1 MHRGG
6 MRIVTVVL
14 LAASLAGPVLS
25 QTAYR
30 KHSFTGGVGAGMPR
44 GELRNLFSTSVGLNA
59 GYGYRF
65 HPWFQLDAGFETL
78 FGAAGVQDFLP
89 TSFGNLR
96 IRDYQHFVPFGGR
109 VIVPLLDERL
119 HLFAGGG
126 GAYIRYTERVR
137 QPYSEYG
144 VRFDCDVCNARD
156 GWGGYGLAGAS
167 VALDEG
173 RHFRIGFSGKVYRG
187 QTEGDPLGAVLQRR
201 TKDRWINIAGEFTAS
216 F

>member
-1 MHRGG
+1 
-6 MRIVTVVL
+6 MRLLGVVL
-14 LAASLAGPVLS
+14 LATTFTAPLLG

-30 KHSFTGGVGAGMPR
+30 KHSFTGGVGAGIPR
-44 GELRNLFSTSVGLNA
+44 GELRDLFSTSVGLNV

-78 FGAAGVQDFLP
+78 FGAAGVSDFLP

-109 VIVPLLDERL
+109 VVVPLLDERV

-126 GAYIRYTERVR
+126 GAYVRYTERIR
-137 QPYSEYG
+137 QPYAEYG
-144 VRFDCDVCNARD
+144 YRIDCDVCAARD
-156 GWGGYGLAGAS
+156 GWAGYGLVGTS

-173 RHFRIGFSGKVYRG
+173 RHFRIGVSAKVYRG
-187 QTEGDPLGAVLQRR
+187 YTEGDPLGAVQQRR
-201 TKDRWINIAGEFTAS
+201 TTDRWINIAGEFTAS